1 MPQPAMS
8 DPDQAAIMAIVDR
21 LGRLEG
27 LLVGLQNSIS
37 QSQQQWAGSQA
48 RVERLEQR
56 LVELESRQVTRDD
69 LKELAA
75 KVDELVASDARQSA
89 GVGLAGWTVTNVATW
104 LAVVV
109 AILALVGVGANR
121 EVLQQQE
128 QQLQQRR

>member
-1 MPQPAMS
+1 MGEQ
-8 DPDQAAIMAIVDR
+8 DQATTIGIIDR

-37 QSQQQWAGSQA
+37 QSQAQWAGSQA

-69 LKELAA
+69 LRDLAA
-75 KVDELVASDARQSA
+75 KVDELCAAEARQSG
-89 GVGLAGWTVTNVATW
+89 GVSLANWSVTTMAPW

-109 AILALVGVGANR
+109 ALLALVGVGANR
-121 EVLQQQE
+121 EAIQQQ
-128 QQLQQRR
+128 QQRPELRR

>member
-1 MPQPAMS
+1 MGEQQ
-8 DPDQAAIMAIVDR
+8 DQATTIGIIDR

-37 QSQQQWAGSQA
+37 QSQAQWAGSQA

-69 LKELAA
+69 LRELAG
-75 KVDELVASDARQSA
+75 KVDELCAAEARQSA
-89 GVGLAGWTVTNVATW
+89 GVSLASWSLQNLAPW

-109 AILALVGVGANR
+109 AVAALLGVGANR
-121 EVLQQQE
+121 EALQQQQQHLE
-128 QQLQQRR
+128 QRQ

>member
-1 MPQPAMS
+1 MS
-8 DPDQAAIMAIVDR
+8 DPDQATTMAIVDR

-27 LLVGLQNSIS
+27 LLVGLQSSIS

-75 KVDELVASDARQSA
+75 KVDELVTSDARQSA
-89 GVGLAGWTVTNVATW
+89 GVGLAGWTFTNLAPW

-109 AILALVGVGANR
+109 AVLALVGVGANR
-121 EVLQQQE
+121 EALQQQE
-128 QQLQQRR
+128 QQQLQQGR

>member
-1 MPQPAMS
+1 MGEQ
-8 DPDQAAIMAIVDR
+8 DQATTIGIIDR

-27 LLVGLQNSIS
+27 LLVGLQSSIS
-37 QSQQQWAGSQA
+37 QSQAQWAGSQA

-69 LKELAA
+69 LRELAA
-75 KVDELVASDARQSA
+75 KVDELVASDARHS
-89 GVGLAGWTVTNVATW
+89 GSIGLAGWSLTNLAPW

-121 EVLQQQE
+121 DAIEQQQQHIE
-128 QQLQQRR
+128 RQR

>member
-1 MPQPAMS
+1 MS
-8 DPDQAAIMAIVDR
+8 DPDQATTMAIVDR

-27 LLVGLQNSIS
+27 LLVGLQSSIS

-69 LKELAA
+69 LRELAA
-75 KVDELVASDARQSA
+75 KVDELVASEARQSA
-89 GVGLAGWTVTNVATW
+89 SVGLAGWTLTNLAPW

-109 AILALVGVGANR
+109 AVLALVGVGANR
-121 EVLQQQE
+121 EALQQRE
-128 QQLQQRR
+128 QQLQQGR